1 MSESKA
7 HTCLLGFLNITDDG
21 ESLELSDDDN
31 KDHVDIWLI
40 DESLCEFESGKESK
54 TDVLRQ
60 KSINFVTKS
69 NILFYFHF
77 FTYFSNLPTDSLQD
91 KLLSAL
97 PDLCLNRTNWL
108 IP

>member
-54 TDVLRQ
+54 TDVLKQ
-60 KSINFVTKS
+60 KSMNFVTKS
-69 NILFYFHF
+69 SIFLLIFL
-77 FTYFSNLPTDSLQD
+77 TYLQIHSRINCFQ
-91 KLLSAL
+91 LY
-97 PDLCLNRTNWL
+97 L
-108 IP
+108 IYA

>member
-60 KSINFVTKS
+60 KSMNFVTKS

-77 FTYFSNLPTDSLQD
+77 FLLIFLTYLQIHSRINYFQ
-91 KLLSAL
+91 LY
-97 PDLCLNRTNWL
+97 L
-108 IP
+108 IYA